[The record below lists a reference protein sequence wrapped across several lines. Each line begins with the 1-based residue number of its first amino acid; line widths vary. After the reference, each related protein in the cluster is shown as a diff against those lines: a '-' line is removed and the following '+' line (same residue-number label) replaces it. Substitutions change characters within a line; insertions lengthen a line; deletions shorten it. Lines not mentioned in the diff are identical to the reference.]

1 MIHGKQYHELK
12 ELSANTL
19 YVAQEGA
26 MTANIVLPVTPNKQN
41 WQGKHNRPDQ
51 YRLNARGRR
60 V

>member
-26 MTANIVLPVTPNKQN
+26 MTANIVLPVTPNKQS
-41 WQGKHNRPDQ
+41 WQGKHNVRIS
-51 YRLNARGRR
+51 RLNARGRH